1 MTFSATLAT
10 RLAAASARA
19 YADCT
24 VSAQRTDAQALVTVD
39 DDAVIV
45 AFRGSKEIKDWIQ
58 DGKFWQSHTVC
69 GCVHAGFNGD
79 LQEILRPLLTAT
91 REALSRMVSSGIASP
106 QFYVTGHSLG
116 GALAQ
121 LFALAC
127 HDRFMHVSGVY
138 TFGSPRV
145 GDMEWAKTYGT
156 LLGDRTFRVVNEY
169 DLVPHLP
176 LPGLLLRYWHTPSE
190 VMLPL
195 AGDQPVIGRSLVNHI
210 FTDALML
217 WEARQLIRRP
227 LALFENTAAEHSIE
241 TYRQHLSLL
250 TSAPTT

>member
-127 HDRFMHVSGVY
+127 HDRMIHVSGVY
-138 TFGSPRV
+138 TFGGPRI
-145 GDMEWAKTYGT
+145 GNTQWAKAYSAD
-156 LLGDRTFRVVNEY
+156 LGDRTFRVVNEY

-176 LPGLLLRYWHTPSE
+176 LPGFVLRYWHTQNE

-195 AGDQPVIGRSLVNHI
+195 LGDFVIGRSLVNHLC
-210 FTDALML
+210 TDALML
-217 WEARQLIRRP
+217 WDAYRFIKDP
-227 LALFENTAAEHSIE
+227 IALWSAVKHDHILE

-250 TSAPTT
+250 TSAPTK